1 MYYRG
6 GDLNN
11 DISNYKTKLKNIR
24 SSQEN
29 KYKITDE
36 AVLDES
42 FVVVL
47 CELFHSYIGAILLDS
62 KSVKTTFEILDK
74 IMLEYLKNN
83 ATRDTYTE
91 HPKVTIL
98 EEFNRKRQ
106 YFKRIRENGGN
117 RIMMKFGQKKEEKFR
132 KQKLYDYQLIID
144 KFVIYEEAIAYN
156 RSTIKIAQEK
166 AKNVFLEICKE
177 LERREKL
184 RLHLSK
190 FDLQNILNYLG
201 IKYKKLN

>member
-1 MYYRG
+1 M
-6 GDLNN
+6 
-11 DISNYKTKLKNIR
+11 KLKHTR
-24 SSQEN
+24 ASQEN
-29 KYKITDE
+29 KYKLTNE
-36 AVLDES
+36 ALLDEN

-62 KSVKTTFEILDK
+62 KSIKTTFGILDK
-74 IMLEYLKNN
+74 ILLEYLKNN

-98 EEFNRKRQ
+98 EEFNKKKQ

-144 KFVIYEEAIAYN
+144 KFVIFEEAIAYN
-156 RSTIKIAQEK
+156 RSTIKMAQEK

-177 LERREKL
+177 IERREKL

-190 FDLQNILNYLG
+190 FDLENIFQYVG
-201 IKYKKLN
+201 IKYKTLN